1 MSDTQTPAKSS
12 IRVSVTQ
19 DQAIPRSA
27 ADCASSTPPLLGCL
41 SIVSRLMGK
50 PVSVTAL
57 ETGLPRTQNG
67 PTAYACIRT
76 ARREGLDTQIVHKPL
91 EKIPTLNLPCILLLQ
106 EIGRAHV

>member
-57 ETGLPRTQNG
+57 ETGLLRTSHVRASRFCLTNS
-67 PTAYACIRT
+67 RT
-76 ARREGLDTQIVHKPL
+76 SCDAG
-91 EKIPTLNLPCILLLQ
+91 
-106 EIGRAHV
+106 AF

>member
-1 MSDTQTPAKSS
+1 MCSSDL
-12 IRVSVTQ
+12 
-19 DQAIPRSA
+19 
-27 ADCASSTPPLLGCL
+27 DCVLSTPPLLGCL

-91 EKIPTLNLPCILLLQ
+91 EKIPALNLPCILPP
-106 EIGRAHV
+106 VT